1 MDKAVFQRKSRMFR
15 SLLQLSALVVLIVA
29 SGLAG
34 CRNQPDSS
42 SPVLLRIDDRAMTL
56 DEFNRRFA
64 RTLPLDHTLAQN
76 EKDELRR
83 SFLRQVIDREL
94 ALAEARRR
102 GIGVEESEVEAALA
116 EMRRDYPD
124 DNFDS
129 MLARRNLSVERIRA
143 DLAEQLKIDKV
154 LEQEVHRKIE
164 VEKQEIADYY
174 ASHRD
179 EFVRP
184 LRVRA
189 RQILVDNKEQGEEI
203 LARLRNGASFIEMA
217 QRFSLSPDG
226 DQGGDL
232 GFFPKGEMPS
242 QFDEVVFA
250 LPPGELSS
258 LVSSEYGYH
267 LFRVEEVRP
276 AQNLTLEQAEE
287 EIRARLRRQK
297 EAAARRAWLLELG
310 ARSELEVNWPLL

>member
-1 MDKAVFQRKSRMFR
+1 MDKVVFHRKSRIFS
-15 SLLQLSALVVLIVA
+15 SLLVLSALAVLIVA

-42 SPVLLRIDDRAMTL
+42 SPVLLRIDDRVMRL

-64 RTLPLDHTLAQN
+64 ATLPLDHTLAQN

-102 GIGVEESEVEAALA
+102 GIHVDEAEVEASLA

-124 DNFDS
+124 GNFDR
-129 MLARRNLSVERIRA
+129 MLSRRNLSLERIRE
-143 DLAEQLKIDKV
+143 DLTERLMIDKV
-154 LEQEVHRKIE
+154 LEQEVHRKIKVGAE
-164 VEKQEIADYY
+164 EIADYY
-174 ASHRD
+174 ATHRD

-189 RQILVDNKEQGEEI
+189 RQILVDNEEQGEEI
-203 LARLRNGASFIEMA
+203 VARLRNGASFVEMA

-232 GFFPKGEMPS
+232 GFFPRGEMPS
-242 QFDEVVFA
+242 RFDEVVFDLA
-250 LPPGELSS
+250 PGELSP

-267 LFRVEEVRP
+267 IFRVEEVRP
-276 AQNLTLEQAEE
+276 AQNLSLEQAEE

-297 EAAARRAWLLELG
+297 EAAARRAWLLDLG

>member
-1 MDKAVFQRKSRMFR
+1 MDRAVFHRKSRMFR
-15 SLLQLSALVVLIVA
+15 SLLQMSALVVLIVA

-34 CRNQPDSS
+34 CRNQPESS

-56 DEFNRRFA
+56 DEFNHRFA

-94 ALAEARRR
+94 ALAEAQRR
-102 GIGVEESEVEAALA
+102 GIRVEEAEVEAALA
-116 EMRRDYPD
+116 EIRRDYPD
-124 DNFDS
+124 GNFDS
-129 MLARRNLSVERIRA
+129 MLSRRNLSLEGIRE

-154 LEQEVHRKIE
+154 LEREVHLKIK
-164 VEKQEIADYY
+164 VEEQEIGDYY
-174 ASHRD
+174 ATHRD

-189 RQILVDNKEQGEEI
+189 RQILVDNEEQGEEI
-203 LARLRNGASFIEMA
+203 LARLRDGASFIEMA

-232 GFFPKGEMPS
+232 GFFPQGEMPS
-242 QFDEVVFA
+242 SFDEVVFD
-250 LPPGELSS
+250 LPPGELSP
-258 LVSSEYGYH
+258 LISSEYGYH
-267 LFRVEEVRP
+267 IFRVEEVRP

-287 EIRARLRRQK
+287 EIRARLHRQK

>member
-1 MDKAVFQRKSRMFR
+1 MDKVVFHRKSRIFS
-15 SLLQLSALVVLIVA
+15 SLLVLSALAVLIVA

-42 SPVLLRIDDRAMTL
+42 SPVLLRIDDRVMRL

-64 RTLPLDHTLAQN
+64 ATLPLDHTLAQN

-83 SFLRQVIDREL
+83 SFLRQVIDQEL

-102 GIGVEESEVEAALA
+102 GIHVDEAEVEAALA

-124 DNFDS
+124 GNFDR
-129 MLARRNLSVERIRA
+129 MLSRRNLSLERIRE
-143 DLAEQLKIDKV
+143 DLTERLMIDKV
-154 LEQEVHRKIE
+154 LEQEVHRKIKVGAE
-164 VEKQEIADYY
+164 EIADYY
-174 ASHRD
+174 ATHRD

-189 RQILVDNKEQGEEI
+189 RQILVDNEEQGEEI
-203 LARLRNGASFIEMA
+203 VARLRNGASFVEMA

-232 GFFPKGEMPS
+232 GFFPRGEMPS
-242 QFDEVVFA
+242 RFDEVVFDLA
-250 LPPGELSS
+250 PGELSP

-267 LFRVEEVRP
+267 IFRVEEVRP
-276 AQNLTLEQAEE
+276 AQNLSLEQAEE

-297 EAAARRAWLLELG
+297 EAAARRAWLLDLG

>member
-1 MDKAVFQRKSRMFR
+1 MDKVVFHRKSRIFS
-15 SLLQLSALVVLIVA
+15 SLLVLSALAVLIVA

-42 SPVLLRIDDRAMTL
+42 SPVLLRIDDRVMTL

-64 RTLPLDHTLAQN
+64 ATLPLDHTLAQN

-94 ALAEARRR
+94 ALAEAQRR
-102 GIGVEESEVEAALA
+102 GIHVEEAEVEAALA

-124 DNFDS
+124 GNFDS
-129 MLARRNLSVERIRA
+129 MLSRRNLSLERIRA
-143 DLAEQLKIDKV
+143 DLAERLRIDKV
-154 LEQEVHRKIE
+154 LEQEVHRKIK
-164 VEKQEIADYY
+164 VEEQEIAEYY

-189 RQILVDNKEQGEEI
+189 RQILVDNEEQGEEI

-232 GFFPKGEMPS
+232 GFFPQGEMPS
-242 QFDEVVFA
+242 AFDEVVFD
-250 LPPGELSS
+250 LPPGELSP
-258 LVSSEYGYH
+258 LISSEYGYH
-267 LFRVEEVRP
+267 IFRVEEVRP

-287 EIRARLRRQK
+287 EIRARLRRQE

-310 ARSELEVNWPLL
+310 ARAELEVNWPLL

>member
-1 MDKAVFQRKSRMFR
+1 MDKVVFHRKSRIFS
-15 SLLQLSALVVLIVA
+15 SLLVLSALAVLIVA

-42 SPVLLRIDDRAMTL
+42 SPVLLRIDDRVMRL

-64 RTLPLDHTLAQN
+64 ATLPLDHTLAQN

-83 SFLRQVIDREL
+83 SFLRQVIDQEL

-102 GIGVEESEVEAALA
+102 GIHVDEAEVEASLA

-124 DNFDS
+124 GNFDR
-129 MLARRNLSVERIRA
+129 MLSRRNLSLERIRE
-143 DLAEQLKIDKV
+143 DLTERLMIDKV
-154 LEQEVHRKIE
+154 LEQEVHRKIKVWAE
-164 VEKQEIADYY
+164 EIADYY
-174 ASHRD
+174 ATHRD

-189 RQILVDNKEQGEEI
+189 RQILVDNEEQGEEI
-203 LARLRNGASFIEMA
+203 VARLRNGASFVEMA

-232 GFFPKGEMPS
+232 GFFPRGEMPS
-242 QFDEVVFA
+242 RFDEVVFDLA
-250 LPPGELSS
+250 PGELSP

-267 LFRVEEVRP
+267 IFRVEEVRP
-276 AQNLTLEQAEE
+276 AQNLSLEQAEE

-297 EAAARRAWLLELG
+297 EAAARRAWLLDLG

>member
-1 MDKAVFQRKSRMFR
+1 MDKVVFHRKSRIFS
-15 SLLQLSALVVLIVA
+15 SLLVLSALAVLIVA

-42 SPVLLRIDDRAMTL
+42 SPVLLRIDDRVMRL

-64 RTLPLDHTLAQN
+64 ATLPLDHTLAQN

-83 SFLRQVIDREL
+83 SFLRQVIDQEL

-102 GIGVEESEVEAALA
+102 GIHVDEAEVEASLA

-124 DNFDS
+124 GNFDR
-129 MLARRNLSVERIRA
+129 MLSRRNLSLERIRE
-143 DLAEQLKIDKV
+143 DLTERLMIDKV
-154 LEQEVHRKIE
+154 LEQEVHRKIKVGAE
-164 VEKQEIADYY
+164 EIADYY
-174 ASHRD
+174 ATHRD

-189 RQILVDNKEQGEEI
+189 RQILVDNEEQGEEI
-203 LARLRNGASFIEMA
+203 VARLRNGASFVEMA

-232 GFFPKGEMPS
+232 GFFPRGEMPS
-242 QFDEVVFA
+242 RFDEVVFDLA
-250 LPPGELSS
+250 PGELSP

-267 LFRVEEVRP
+267 IFRVEEVRP
-276 AQNLTLEQAEE
+276 AQNLSLEQAEE

-297 EAAARRAWLLELG
+297 EAAARRAWLLDLG
-310 ARSELEVNWPLL
+310 ARSELEVNWPQL

>member
-1 MDKAVFQRKSRMFR
+1 MDKVVFHRKSRIFS
-15 SLLQLSALVVLIVA
+15 SLLVLSALAVLIVA

-42 SPVLLRIDDRAMTL
+42 SPVLLRIDDRVMRL

-64 RTLPLDHTLAQN
+64 ATLPLDHTLAQN

-83 SFLRQVIDREL
+83 SFLRQVIDQEL

-102 GIGVEESEVEAALA
+102 GIHVDEAEVEAALA

-124 DNFDS
+124 GNFDR
-129 MLARRNLSVERIRA
+129 MLSRRNLSLERIRE
-143 DLAEQLKIDKV
+143 DLTERLMINKV
-154 LEQEVHRKIE
+154 LEQEVHRKIKVGAE
-164 VEKQEIADYY
+164 EIADYY
-174 ASHRD
+174 ATHRD

-189 RQILVDNKEQGEEI
+189 RQILVDNEEQGEEI
-203 LARLRNGASFIEMA
+203 VARLRNGASFVEMA

-232 GFFPKGEMPS
+232 GFFPRGEMPS
-242 QFDEVVFA
+242 RFDEVVFDLA
-250 LPPGELSS
+250 PGELSP

-267 LFRVEEVRP
+267 IFRVEEVRP
-276 AQNLTLEQAEE
+276 AQNLSLEQAEE

-297 EAAARRAWLLELG
+297 EAAARRAWLLDLG

>member
-1 MDKAVFQRKSRMFR
+1 MDKAVFHRKSRIFS
-15 SLLQLSALVVLIVA
+15 SLLVLSALAVLIVA

-42 SPVLLRIDDRAMTL
+42 SPVLLRIDDRVMRL

-64 RTLPLDHTLAQN
+64 ATLPLDHTLAQN

-83 SFLRQVIDREL
+83 SFLRQVIDQEL

-102 GIGVEESEVEAALA
+102 GIHVDEAEVEAALA

-124 DNFDS
+124 GNFDR
-129 MLARRNLSVERIRA
+129 MLSRRNLSLERIRE
-143 DLAEQLKIDKV
+143 DLTERLMIDKV
-154 LEQEVHRKIE
+154 LEQEVHRKIKVGAE
-164 VEKQEIADYY
+164 EIADYY
-174 ASHRD
+174 ATHRD

-189 RQILVDNKEQGEEI
+189 RQILVDNEEQGEEI
-203 LARLRNGASFIEMA
+203 VARLRNGASFVEMA

-232 GFFPKGEMPS
+232 GFFPRGEMPS
-242 QFDEVVFA
+242 RFDEVVFDLA
-250 LPPGELSS
+250 PGELSP

-267 LFRVEEVRP
+267 IFRVEEVRP
-276 AQNLTLEQAEE
+276 AQNLSLEQAEE

-297 EAAARRAWLLELG
+297 EAAARRAWLLDLG
-310 ARSELEVNWPLL
+310 ARSELEVNWPQL